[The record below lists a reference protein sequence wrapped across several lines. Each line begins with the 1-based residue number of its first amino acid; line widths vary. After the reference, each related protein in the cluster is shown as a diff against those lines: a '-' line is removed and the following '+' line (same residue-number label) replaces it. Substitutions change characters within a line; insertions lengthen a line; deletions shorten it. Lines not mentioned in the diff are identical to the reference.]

1 MDIEKLNQ
9 INKEISQCKY
19 ISKESHPCSRDI
31 SSKPLFMIPVITQ
44 KILLISRNPS
54 NIANSNNT
62 LIGFKNTFFR
72 DHVLSSFF
80 RDYNKDTAK
89 ADETYFEYF
98 SKNFDKL
105 VYWTH
110 YSKCYP
116 GKNKNGHKPAKSD
129 CSELYLKR
137 EIEAVSPDYIILM
150 GKDAI
155 EFITKDSLINS
166 ISKNG
171 NNFLNI
177 NNINIPFICLT
188 NPGNSN
194 NGHKKDPR
202 YRFKETVE
210 QIQIT
215 MEDYFQVSPK

>member
-19 ISKESHPCSRDI
+19 ISEENHPCSRDI
-31 SSKPLFMIPVITQ
+31 SSKPLFMIPIITQ
-44 KILLISRNPS
+44 KILLISRDPS

-72 DHVLSSFF
+72 NHVLSSFF

-89 ADETYFEYF
+89 ADETYFKYF
-98 SKNFDKL
+98 AQKFDKL

-150 GKDAI
+150 GKDVI
-155 EFITKDSLINS
+155 ELLTGDSAINS

-171 NNFLNI
+171 SNFLRIKNLS
-177 NNINIPFICLT
+177 IPVICLT
-188 NPGNSN
+188 HPSNSN
-194 NGHKKDPR
+194 NKCKKDPK
-202 YRFKETVE
+202 YRFKETIE
-210 QIQIT
+210 QIQVT
-215 MEDYFQVSPK
+215 MEDYL

>member
-1 MDIEKLNQ
+1 MDIEKIKQ

-19 ISKESHPCSRDI
+19 ISEENQPCSRDI
-31 SSKPLFMIPVITQ
+31 SSTPFCTSPAKTQ
-44 KILLISRNPS
+44 KILLISNYPS

-72 DHVLSSFF
+72 DHILSSFF
-80 RDYNKDTAK
+80 RDYNKVTAK
-89 ADETYFEYF
+89 ADETYFKKFCEKF
-98 SKNFDKL
+98 NQL

-116 GKNKNGHKPAKSD
+116 GKTKTGHKPTNSKCSD
-129 CSELYLKR
+129 LYLKR

-150 GKDAI
+150 GSNAI
-155 EFITKDSLINS
+155 KFISKDSLINS

-171 NNFLNI
+171 NNSYKV
-177 NNINIPFICLT
+177 NNIDIPYICLT
-188 NPGNSN
+188 NPANSN
-194 NGHKKDPR
+194 NGCKKDPR

-215 MEDYFQVSPK
+215 MDDYL

>member
-1 MDIEKLNQ
+1 MDIEKIKQ

-19 ISKESHPCSRDI
+19 ISEENQPCSRDI
-31 SSKPLFMIPVITQ
+31 SSTPFCTSPAKTQ
-44 KILLISRNPS
+44 KILLISNSPS

-72 DHVLSSFF
+72 DHILSSFF
-80 RDYNKDTAK
+80 SDYNKVTAK
-89 ADETYFEYF
+89 ADETYFKKFCEKF
-98 SKNFDKL
+98 NQL

-116 GKNKNGHKPAKSD
+116 GKTKTGHKPTNSKCSD
-129 CSELYLKR
+129 LYLKR

-150 GKDAI
+150 GNDAI
-155 EFITKDSLINS
+155 KFITKDSLINS

-171 NNFLNI
+171 NNSYNI
-177 NNINIPFICLT
+177 NNIDIPYICLT
-188 NPGNSN
+188 NPANSN
-194 NGHKKDPR
+194 NGCKKDPR

-215 MEDYFQVSPK
+215 MDDYL

>member
-1 MDIEKLNQ
+1 MDFEKLNQ

-19 ISKESHPCSRDI
+19 ISEEYHPCSRDI
-31 SSKPLFMIPVITQ
+31 SSKPLFMIPILTQ
-44 KILLISRNPS
+44 KLLLISRDPS

-62 LIGFKNTFFR
+62 LIGFNNTFFR
-72 DHVLSSFF
+72 NHVLSSFF
-80 RDYNKDTAK
+80 RNYNKGTAK
-89 ADETYFEYF
+89 ADEIYFENF
-98 SKNFDKL
+98 SEKFYKL

-116 GKNKNGHKPAKSD
+116 GKNENGHKPAKSD
-129 CSELYLKR
+129 CSKLYLKR

-166 ISKNG
+166 ISKNE
-171 NNFLNI
+171 NNFFKI

-188 NPGNSN
+188 HPGNSN
-194 NGHKKDPR
+194 KGSKNNPR
-202 YRFKETVE
+202 YKFKETVE
-210 QIQIT
+210 QIQII
-215 MEDYFQVSPK
+215 MEEYL

>member
-1 MDIEKLNQ
+1 MDIEKIKQ

-19 ISKESHPCSRDI
+19 ISEENQPCSRDI
-31 SSKPLFMIPVITQ
+31 SSTPFCTSPAKTQ
-44 KILLISRNPS
+44 KILLISNSPS

-72 DHVLSSFF
+72 DHILSSFF
-80 RDYNKDTAK
+80 SDYNKVTAK
-89 ADETYFEYF
+89 ADETYFKKFCEKF
-98 SKNFDKL
+98 NQL

-116 GKNKNGHKPAKSD
+116 GKTKTGHKPTNSKCSD
-129 CSELYLKR
+129 LYLKR

-150 GKDAI
+150 GSNAI
-155 EFITKDSLINS
+155 KFISKDSLINS

-171 NNFLNI
+171 NNSYKV
-177 NNINIPFICLT
+177 NNIDIPYICLT
-188 NPGNSN
+188 NPTNSN
-194 NGHKKDPR
+194 NGCKKDPR

-215 MEDYFQVSPK
+215 MDDYL